1 MIPGNRSPRKTYF
14 IAPIDQA
21 SARRNLAERGDADD
35 ADDLPAECALIA
47 LAFTLDAARLAA
59 AAKAA
64 GSGGWPSSLATRTV
78 TSYLL
83 GGGCMQGCSI
93 ATFRTDASTVTSIP
107 RLSFLPVPSTAA

>member
-14 IAPIDQA
+14 IAPTDQA

-64 GSGGWPSSLATRTV
+64 GSGE
-78 TSYLL
+78 
-83 GGGCMQGCSI
+83 GG
-93 ATFRTDASTVTSIP
+93 
-107 RLSFLPVPSTAA
+107 